1 MLLQKTMNLWV
12 DKMEE
17 ALEEENAIWRSSYRK
32 VQEENTVKENN
43 K

>member
-17 ALEEENAIWRSSYRK
+17 ALEVENAIWRSSYRK